1 MTTTSAPLVHAPAI
15 SAVGLAKS
23 YGDKVVLD
31 GIDLHIPEGTVFAL
45 LGPDGAGK
53 TTTVRILSTLIGADA
68 GHIRV
73 AGHDLARDADKVRR
87 AIGVAGRF
95 TAADNLLT
103 ARENLILMADLH
115 RLGRAEGHR
124 RADEFLAR
132 FDLAGDAHAPART
145 LSRSTRR
152 RLDLAMAMVGE
163 PRVILLDEPTTGL
176 DPRSRRIVWDVVR
189 GLVADHGV
197 TILLTTRYLEEAARL
212 ADRVAVLDYGRLVA
226 EGTAEEIKR
235 RTPGAHIRIRFADQ
249 DRLDAAADL
258 FRATTRDGE
267 TLIVS
272 VPGDDTAAALRTV
285 LDALDDAAI
294 RTEALTVHTPDL
306 DDVFR
311 PLTGRTHSD
320 RTRSPGGRTRDEYS
334 DQRGC
339 RRVLRHEQGH
349 HGKA

>member
-1 MTTTSAPLVHAPAI
+1 MTTTSAPRVRAPAI

-73 AGHDLARDADKVRR
+73 AGHDVTRDADEVRR
-87 AIGVAGRF
+87 AIGVAGLL
-95 TAADNLLT
+95 TTADNLLT
-103 ARENLILMADLH
+103 ARENLILMADLQH
-115 RLGRAEGHR
+115 LGRAEGHR
-124 RADEFLAR
+124 RADELLAR
-132 FDLAGDAHAPART
+132 FDLAGDAHTSARS
-145 LSRSTRR
+145 LGGGVRR
-152 RLDLAMAMVGE
+152 RLDLAMALIGE

-176 DPRSRRIVWDVVR
+176 DPRSRRIVWDILR
-189 GLVADHGV
+189 GLVADRGV
-197 TILLTTRYLEEAARL
+197 TLLLTTRYLEEAARL

-226 EGTAEEIKR
+226 EGTAEELER
-235 RTPGAHIRIRFADQ
+235 RTPGARIRIRFADQ

-258 FRATTRDGE
+258 FRATSRDGGIL
-267 TLIVS
+267 TVS

-294 RTEALTVHTPDL
+294 RTEALTVHTPDP
-306 DDVFR
+306 DDVLR
-311 PLTGRTHSD
+311 ALTGRTRAD
-320 RTRSPGGRTRDEYS
+320 RAPGSVDRTRDEHA
-334 DQRGC
+334 DRRGRR
-339 RRVLRHEQGH
+339 RRV
-349 HGKA
+349 